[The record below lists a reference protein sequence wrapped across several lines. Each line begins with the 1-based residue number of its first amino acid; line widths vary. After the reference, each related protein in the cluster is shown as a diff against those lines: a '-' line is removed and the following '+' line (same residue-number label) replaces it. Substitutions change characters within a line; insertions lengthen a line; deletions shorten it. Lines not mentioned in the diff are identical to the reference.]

1 MGLDWVVIA
10 KEENEREIN
19 PTDILGVRRASKT
32 DPEVVER
39 LRELY
44 ADRGEHLSFDDWL
57 DSLVANDPPPIV
69 ISFGED
75 CRDAIPGVQA
85 EVQYYGFRGKA
96 LEPDINRVSAFA
108 VEDGR
113 SLDWL
118 WNDHDTTE
126 QIDASVKW
134 ISDVLDAYNPSNQ
147 KAFDL
152 AKRRFDAWRRQD
164 TVAISK
170 IDDETASD
178 PDLEDHV
185 FAIFAYL
192 SARLW
197 LSFWAGKGFRIAAD
211 Y

>member
-10 KEENEREIN
+10 KEENGREIN

-44 ADRGEHLSFDDWL
+44 SDRGERLSFDDWL
-57 DSLVANDPPPIV
+57 DSLVTADPPPIV
-69 ISFGED
+69 IPFGED

-85 EVQYYGFRGKA
+85 EVQYYGFRAKA
-96 LEPDINRVSAFA
+96 LEPEINRVSAFA

-126 QIDASVKW
+126 QIDASVQQYAM
-134 ISDVLDAYNPSNQ
+134 DQ
-147 KAFDL
+147 KLTSAGTV
-152 AKRRFDAWRRQD
+152 
-164 TVAISK
+164 TVALL
-170 IDDETASD
+170 TGGTD
-178 PDLEDHV
+178 P
-185 FAIFAYL
+185 YL
-192 SARLW
+192 RSTPTCPSGGTYTLATVGAPVTC
-197 LSFWAGKGFRIAAD
+197 SIALHKLP
-211 Y
+211 